1 MEIKMKLTERFLKGW
16 FILSICL
23 FAVVAMAELQRVGAN
38 WYLTNTDGGEL
49 TLGTE
54 SAKDI
59 KVLADQGGT
68 PVGFTLDESTG
79 DFLPYTDNT
88 LDLGTSSVEF
98 KDAFFDGTVTLD
110 ALSMPLS
117 VVAGANTA
125 CSTTCTGLCMFGVNT
140 AATEADI
147 VDCADATADECL
159 CVE

>member
-1 MEIKMKLTERFLKGW
+1 MKNFLK
-16 FILSICL
+16 ILILLLVFVGTVHAQSSIITCSGNDCY
-23 FAVVAMAELQRVGAN
+23 VVNDNDGKLIIGTAEDNDIELI
-38 WYLTNTDGGEL
+38 TNQSSSDPEGIAL
-49 TLGTE
+49 DDSAAALIPLADDNISLGTA
-54 SAKDI
+54 S
-59 KVLADQGGT
+59 L
-68 PVGFTLDESTG
+68 
-79 DFLPYTDNT
+79 
-88 LDLGTSSVEF
+88 EF

>member
-1 MEIKMKLTERFLKGW
+1 MDFTKRFLKGW
-16 FILSICL
+16 FVLSICL
-23 FAVVAMAELQRVGAN
+23 FAVVAVAELQRVGAN
-38 WYLTNTDGGEL
+38 WYLVNDDGGEL
-49 TLGTE
+49 VLGTE

-59 KVLADQGGT
+59 KLLAAQGST
-68 PVGFTLDESTG
+68 PIGFTLDQSTG
-79 DFLPYTDNT
+79 DILPETDNT

-98 KDAFFDGTVTLD
+98 KDAYFDGTVTTD
-110 ALSMPLS
+110 NLSMPIS

-125 CSTTCTGLCMFGVNT
+125 CSTTCTGFCFFGVNT